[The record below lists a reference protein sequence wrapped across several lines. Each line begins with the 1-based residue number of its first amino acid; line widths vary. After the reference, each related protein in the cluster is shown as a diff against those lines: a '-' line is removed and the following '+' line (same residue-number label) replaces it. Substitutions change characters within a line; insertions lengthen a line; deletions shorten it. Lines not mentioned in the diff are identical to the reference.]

1 MKKYKS
7 LYEFLYKNVII
18 TGTNGKVYRG
28 YIGNYESA
36 ADNEDPEEG
45 IPAEESVGIYPS
57 EEADEGIELYE
68 SDIADIR
75 LDEQA

>member
-1 MKKYKS
+1 MKNLNLKS
-7 LYEFLYKNVII
+7 FLFKNVIV
-18 TGTNGKVYRG
+18 TGTDGEVYRG
-28 YIGNYESA
+28 YIGDHESA
-36 ADNEDPEEG
+36 ANNEDPEEG